1 VVIKV
6 GKKID
11 DDLIKLAG
19 VIIKIGAFFGIT
31 RWQLIVIWITVGV
44 LAFFWAANIP
54 VILKL
59 VSIFLTL
66 VFGLSEAYTSY
77 REDNILSDGFRI
89 RSATWRMTFFFL
101 FLTLGLIL
109 QFGYSIITNVI
120 ICSARVI
127 FNFQFWPYFCL
138 NQTPKNPLRLKNL
151 VKSFANRILS
161 PAPKPAPVPI
171 SNFGS
176 LD

>member
-1 VVIKV
+1 MIKA

-11 DDLIKLAG
+11 DALIRLAG

-54 VILKL
+54 AVLKL
-59 VSIFLTL
+59 VSTFLIL
-66 VFGLSEAYTSY
+66 VINFAEVYGSY

-89 RSATWRMTFFFL
+89 RSATARMTFFFI
-101 FLTLGLIL
+101 FLTFGLIP
-109 QFGYSIITNVI
+109 QFGYSIIANAI
-120 ICSARVI
+120 ICSTRVI

-161 PAPKPAPVPI
+161 PAPKPEPIPI
-171 SNFGS
+171 SNS
-176 LD
+176 